1 MYISPNMY
9 DFLGE
14 TFHMTFYP
22 LWNIKEDILTS
33 LEKEVYFLYN
43 GSQWLFWSPLT
54 SNSSGHHWLPL
65 YGRKTDIFQ
74 NIFVY
79 VPLRKKNIGLEQHKG
94 E

>member
-33 LEKEVYFLYN
+33 LEKEVFFYTMEVNDYF
-43 GSQWLFWSPLT
+43 
-54 SNSSGHHWLPL
+54 GHH
-65 YGRKTDIFQ
+65 
-74 NIFVY
+74 
-79 VPLRKKNIGLEQHKG
+79 
-94 E
+94 